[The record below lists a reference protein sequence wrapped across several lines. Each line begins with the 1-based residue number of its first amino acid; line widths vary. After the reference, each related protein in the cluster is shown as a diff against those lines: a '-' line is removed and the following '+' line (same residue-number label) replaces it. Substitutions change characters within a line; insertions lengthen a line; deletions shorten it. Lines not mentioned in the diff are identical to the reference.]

1 MKMIDG
7 RSLIACCALVFAASA
22 FSAEAGYRVFVTN
35 EGSGDLTVIDGST
48 HRVTAT
54 WPLGKRPRGVI
65 GAPDKRR
72 LYVALS
78 GSPLAGPGVDEKSLP
93 PADKAADGIGI
104 VRLRDGQVER
114 VLTGVSDPEQV
125 ALSPDGAR
133 LFVASEDTGMAAVM
147 NVGTG
152 KIVSKADVGDEP
164 EGLAVSAAAGLL
176 GVTSEATNSV
186 TLLAL
191 ADSKSTARLAVG
203 QRPRDLAF
211 TPDGKSLFVSGE
223 NDASITVIDVPARRV
238 RQTLHLTEPGA
249 RPKGVAISPDG
260 ARVYVTTG
268 RGSHVDVLD
277 IGSLNIIASIAVGAR
292 PWGIGLSPDG
302 RFLYTANG
310 PSNDVSVI
318 DTVSLSVVAT
328 VKAGEKPWG
337 LTIVATD

>member
-1 MKMIDG
+1 MKMIDS
-7 RSLIACCALVFAASA
+7 RSLIACCALGFAAAA
-22 FSAEAGYRVFVTN
+22 FSAESGYRVFVTN
-35 EGSGDLTVIDGST
+35 EGSGDLTVIDGGT
-48 HRVTAT
+48 HQVTAT

-65 GAPDKRR
+65 GAPDRRR

-104 VRLRDGQVER
+104 VRLSDGRVER

-125 ALSPDGAR
+125 ALSPDGSR
-133 LFVASEDTGMAAVM
+133 LFVASEDSAVAAVI
-147 NVGTG
+147 NIVTG
-152 KIVSKADVGDEP
+152 KIVTKADVGGEP
-164 EGLAVSAAAGLL
+164 EGLAVSATAGLL
-176 GVTSEATNSV
+176 GVTSEETNSV
-186 TLLAL
+186 TLLTL
-191 ADSKSTARLAVG
+191 SDPKSAARLPVG
-203 QRPRDLAF
+203 LRPRDLAF

-223 NDASITVIDVPARRV
+223 NDASLTVIDVPTRSV
-238 RQTLHLTEPGA
+238 RQTLHLAGSGA

-268 RGSHVDVLD
+268 RGGHVDVLD
-277 IGSLNIIASIAVGAR
+277 IGTLKFIASIAVGAR

-302 RFLYTANG
+302 RYLYTANG

>member
-1 MKMIDG
+1 MIDG
-7 RSLIACCALVFAASA
+7 RSLIACCALGFAASA
-22 FSAEAGYRVFVTN
+22 FRTEACYRVFVTN

-48 HRVTAT
+48 HRATAT

-65 GAPDKRR
+65 GAPDKQR

-78 GSPLAGPGVDEKSLP
+78 GSPLGGPGGEEEALP

-104 VRLRDGQVER
+104 VRLSDGRVER

-133 LFVASEDTGMAAVM
+133 LFVASEDTGMAAVI
-147 NVGTG
+147 NVGTR
-152 KIVSKADVGDEP
+152 KIVSKVGVGGEP

-176 GVTSEATNSV
+176 GVTSEETNSV
-186 TLLAL
+186 TLLTL
-191 ADSKSTARLAVG
+191 ADSKSPARLPVG

-211 TPDGKSLFVSGE
+211 MPDGKSLFVSGE

-238 RQTLHLTEPGA
+238 RQTLHLAGPGA
-249 RPKGVAISPDG
+249 RPKGPAISPAG

-277 IGSLNIIASIAVGAR
+277 TGSLKIIASIAVGAR

-318 DTVSLSVVAT
+318 DTMSLSVVAT

-337 LTIVATD
+337 LTVVATD

>member
-1 MKMIDG
+1 MGCDHVPFQPG
-7 RSLIACCALVFAASA
+7 TL
-22 FSAEAGYRVFVTN
+22 N
-35 EGSGDLTVIDGST
+35 EGFDLESIHQAQRIQHEFERQVGRRNVFSGQRRWSGQVAPGLASLRGSHDGSGARERELAVCSRAHPEIVAEGPVVEVVAAAMPIARVGRDLADALLAAALTV
-48 HRVTAT
+48 RE
-54 WPLGKRPRGVI
+54 
-65 GAPDKRR
+65 GAR
-72 LYVALS
+72 
-78 GSPLAGPGVDEKSLP
+78 
-93 PADKAADGIGI
+93 
-104 VRLRDGQVER
+104 GQVI
-114 VLTGVSDPEQV
+114 
-125 ALSPDGAR
+125 
-133 LFVASEDTGMAAVM
+133 

-152 KIVSKADVGDEP
+152 KIVSKVDVGDEP

-176 GVTSEATNSV
+176 GVTSEASNSV
-186 TLLAL
+186 TLLSL
-191 ADSKSTARLAVG
+191 ADSTSTARLAVG

-223 NDASITVIDVPARRV
+223 NDASITVIDVSARRV

-277 IGSLNIIASIAVGAR
+277 SGSLKIIASIAVGAR

-302 RFLYTANG
+302 RYLYTANG

-337 LTIVATD
+337 LTVVPTG